1 MIEIVYNKEKESAV
15 GNEEYFCV
23 PRNIRQVGQ
32 PSQHCKIYMEDYAYG
47 YLESVWKERQEKGQ
61 MAILLGKSNWKDGVF
76 YIFLKSAILIEN
88 MELSE
93 EYLAVKDEIWGGI
106 YEEMKTFFPGQE
118 VVGWHL
124 ALPGGALKVT
134 EIMKK
139 IHLNHFGGNDKVLY
153 LTDLSELDNAFFVYR
168 NGRMERQPGYYIYYE
183 KNEEMQEYVLEKHP
197 KASVDYTGQPQDRAV
212 HDFRKIIERKRKERE
227 VKRWDGVLGLLTAG
241 AAVAV
246 AVLGVIWLQQTVM
259 NRNQMAAG
267 VEELQGTVEEAS
279 TEERQEAMEEV
290 SVEEMQETV
299 EEAAVEEIQETI
311 EEVSVE
317 GIEGAAESIY
327 GNERTETETSA
338 ASEQGLQIE
347 EDSQEMSEETSVNTG
362 NFQVYTICLGDTL
375 SGISLRYYGNMEKIE
390 EICRMNGLNKEDLI
404 YPGQKILL
412 P

>member
-32 PSQHCKIYMEDYAYG
+32 PSLHCKIYIEDYAYG
-47 YLESVWKERQEKGQ
+47 YLETVWKEAQDKGQ

-76 YIFLKSAILIEN
+76 YIFLKSAILLEN
-88 MELSE
+88 IQLSE
-93 EYLAVKDEIWGGI
+93 EYIAVKDEMWGSI

-134 EIMKK
+134 ELMKK

-153 LTDLSELDNAFFVYR
+153 LTDLSEQDNAFFVYR
-168 NGRMERQPGYYIYYE
+168 NGRMEKQPGYYIFYE
-183 KNEEMQEYVLEKHP
+183 KNEEMQEYVMEKHP

-212 HDFRKIIERKRKERE
+212 QDFRKIIERKRKEKE

-246 AVLGVIWLQQTVM
+246 AVLGVMWLQQTVM
-259 NRNQMAAG
+259 SKNQMEEASLEENREI
-267 VEELQGTVEEAS
+267 VEDMTAEESWEIVEEAS
-279 TEERQEAMEEV
+279 VEEV
-290 SVEEMQETV
+290 PETV
-299 EEAAVEEIQETI
+299 EETSVEE
-311 EEVSVE
+311 SVE
-317 GIEGAAESIY
+317 IV
-327 GNERTETETSA
+327 
-338 ASEQGLQIE
+338 
-347 EDSQEMSEETSVNTG
+347 EETAVNSPG
-362 NFQVYTICLGDTL
+362 FQVYTICSGDTL
-375 SGISLRYYGNMEKIE
+375 SAISIRYYGNMDKIE
-390 EICRMNGLNKEDLI
+390 EICRMNGLNKDDII